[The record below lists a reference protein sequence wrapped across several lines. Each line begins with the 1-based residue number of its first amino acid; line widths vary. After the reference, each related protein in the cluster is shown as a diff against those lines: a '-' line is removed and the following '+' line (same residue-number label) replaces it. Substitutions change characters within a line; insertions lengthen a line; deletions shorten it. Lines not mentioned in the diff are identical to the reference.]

1 MASRPWSSVAAPRKR
16 RKPAAKPA
24 VRMSA
29 LLGLQKVDLFK
40 GLDAYTL
47 REIAAQCKWMRCKR
61 GQVVIR
67 RDGTDRDVYFVIA
80 GAVRVAAPAGRGRR
94 LIFRDVPAGE
104 LFGEHSAIDGR
115 ARFADVVAE
124 RESLL
129 ASMSPEVF
137 RAILANHASVRERLL
152 RRLTGS
158 VRELTGRLLELGARP
173 VQSRIW
179 VELLRL
185 ARGAGIEANRAC
197 IDPAPTHNDIASRVG
212 TSREQVTRELSRL
225 QREGLL
231 QRSGRTLV
239 LRDIAGLERL
249 SGDAA
254 GGDADTAPGPSEEPR
269 APGVIQTPR
278 QRRAI
283 LVAEISDSVALM
295 ERDEERTVERCRT
308 FLAHATSQTIPMHAG
323 RSMLRIPA
331 DGFIAEF
338 PDPVQALK
346 CAFELHADLA
356 RFNASPSAPTLG
368 MRAGIHVAEVIVE
381 AFNVLGDG
389 VNVAARLAEL
399 ANPGETIV
407 SAQVRDQLISGVEA
421 SVEDLGEQRL
431 RNRERAVRAFRVWPP
446 TRSESVLWTP
456 SAAVKAHGRPSIA
469 VIPFQLRSDD
479 PRFESIGDGL
489 ADDTIAALSCMA
501 DFFVVSRLSSMA
513 FRRAPVGVRR
523 IGEMLGVQYVLSGSL
538 QTADARA
545 LLMAELADTRDGRI
559 VWTER
564 FQGDLADVFT
574 MQGELARKVVRS
586 VAPFVRSLELK
597 RARIT
602 NFDQLDAYAITLRG
616 VELMH
621 RTAREDFMRARE
633 ALETAIVRDP
643 VSPRP
648 HAWLAKWH
656 VLHVANGTSEDPA
669 LDSAAASACAERALV
684 CDPDDALALA
694 VDGHVAARSRY
705 DLGAAERRLGQA
717 LAANPNE
724 PLAWLWSGINHA
736 WRGRIAEA
744 VDCTDRA
751 LSLSP
756 LDPMLYYFHSIA
768 STANL
773 LAGRYERSI
782 ELAERSLRDNRLHTP
797 TFRTLAAA
805 HVECGRLAE
814 AREIVRQLLQ
824 VEPGLTISVFRAR
837 YPGRDT
843 AEGERFMAAL
853 EAAGVPG

>member
-1 MASRPWSSVAAPRKR
+1 MPAARKR
-16 RKPAAKPA
+16 RKAPAKPA

-47 REIAAQCKWMRCKR
+47 REIASQCKWLRCKR
-61 GQVVIR
+61 NQVVIR

-80 GAVRVAAPAGRGRR
+80 GAVRVAAAAGRGRR
-94 LIFRDVPAGE
+94 IIFRDVPAGE
-104 LFGEHSAIDGR
+104 VFGEHSAIDGR
-115 ARFADVVAE
+115 SRFADVIAQ

-158 VRELTGRLLELGARP
+158 VRELTGRLLELGAQP
-173 VQSRIW
+173 VQSRIR

-185 ARGAGIEANRAC
+185 GRAAGVQANASRLE
-197 IDPAPTHNDIASRVG
+197 PAPTHNDIASRVG

-225 QREGLL
+225 QREGLVE
-231 QRSGRTLV
+231 RSGRTLV
-239 LRDIAGLERL
+239 LRDVDALARV
-249 SGDAA
+249 SGDAVLRDEPA
-254 GGDADTAPGPSEEPR
+254 SAAAEEPR
-269 APGVIQTPR
+269 AHAGLPSPR

-308 FLAHATSQTIPMHAG
+308 FLAHATSQTIPTHAG

-338 PDPVQALK
+338 PEAMQALK

-479 PRFESIGDGL
+479 ARFESIGDGL

-523 IGEMLGVQYVLSGSL
+523 IGEMLGVQYVLSGSV
-538 QTADARA
+538 QTAYPQA
-545 LLMAELADTRDGRI
+545 LLVAELADTRDGRI

-564 FQGDLADVFT
+564 FQGDLADVFS

-602 NFDQLDAYAITLRG
+602 SFNELDAYAITLRG

-621 RTAREDFMRARE
+621 RLVPEDFLQARV
-633 ALETAIVRDP
+633 AFETAIARDP
-643 VSPRP
+643 VSPRA

-656 VLHVANGTSEDPA
+656 VMRVANGASDNPA
-669 LDSAAASACAERALV
+669 RDSAAASTSVERALS
-684 CDPDDALALA
+684 CDPEDALALA
-694 VDGHVAARSRY
+694 VDALVAAWSRH
-705 DLGAAERRLGQA
+705 DLDAAERSLAQA
-717 LAANPNE
+717 VDANPNE
-724 PLAWLWSGINHA
+724 PLAWLHSSVTHA
-736 WRGRIAEA
+736 WRGRGDEA
-744 VDCTDRA
+744 VQCADRA

-756 LDPMLYYFHSIA
+756 LDPMSYYFNSLA
-768 STANL
+768 GTANL
-773 LAGRYERSI
+773 VGERYERAM
-782 ELAERSLRDNRLHTP
+782 ELANRSLRENSLHTP
-797 TFRTLAAA
+797 SLRCLAVAQ
-805 HVECGRLAE
+805 VLSGRVDE
-814 AREIVRQLLQ
+814 ARGT
-824 VEPGLTISVFRAR
+824 VERLRGLDPALTVTAFRER
-837 YPGRDT
+837 YPGRDSPQ
-843 AEGERFMAAL
+843 ALPKRFERPACL
-853 EAAGVPG
+853 HRHAGRDHE